1 MSPRKSPPPVPWTE
15 VNTVLLDMDGTL
27 LDLHYDNYF
36 WLEYLP
42 AQWARVRGMEI
53 TTARR
58 RLVERYAEVQGTLDW
73 YCLDYW
79 SRSLELDILALK
91 QEVQDRISVHPGAV
105 EFLEQLNEAGKRAV
119 LVTNAHPQS
128 LQLKMERTQLASYF
142 DQIVSS
148 HTIGVAKENDQ
159 FWNQFQELESFNRDH
174 TLLIDDSQEVLKS
187 AATYGIQYLLLPCRP
202 DSQKEVKR
210 KSRFPALLEFDEIM
224 PVQRSRIAR

>member
-1 MSPRKSPPPVPWTE
+1 MD
-15 VNTVLLDMDGTL
+15 TVLLDMDGTL

-42 AQWARVRGMEI
+42 EQWAQAHGIEI
-53 TTARR
+53 TTARQ
-58 RLVERYAEVQGTLDW
+58 RLIERYAELQGTLDW

-79 SRSLELDILALK
+79 SRSLELDIVALK
-91 QEVQDRISVHPGAV
+91 QEVQDRIKVHPGVV

-142 DQIVSS
+142 DRTVSS
-148 HTIGVAKENDQ
+148 HTIGVAKENGR
-159 FWNQFQELESFNRDH
+159 FWTQFQELESFNRDR
-174 TLLIDDSQEVLKS
+174 TLLIDDSLEVLKS
-187 AATYGIQYLLLPCRP
+187 AATYGIQYLLLPLQP
-202 DSQKEVKR
+202 DSRKEAR
-210 KSRFPALLEFDEIM
+210 RESSFPSLLGFDEIM